1 MQKQTSSLK
10 YSAIPSKDFVFYTR
24 TWSPPSGTP
33 TKATVV
39 FVHGFAEH
47 VDRYDHVFCEAAKH
61 GIEVF
66 GFDGRGFGQSA
77 DDSTA
82 GVNGGWAQQIKD
94 IDRWV
99 VEKRRSDVPQFLW
112 GHSMGGA
119 LVIKYAISGLHRDG
133 LRGVITSAPLLEQHK
148 SAKPLWLVLQLGS
161 LASKVLPDQIIPV
174 SVPVKDVSELHTSL
188 LSVAI

>member
-1 MQKQTSSLK
+1 MTTQTSSAK
-10 YSAIPSKDFVFYTR
+10 YSQIPSKDFVFYTR
-24 TWSPPSGTP
+24 TWSPPAGTA

-47 VDRYDHVFCEAAKH
+47 VDRYDHVFTEVAKH

-66 GFDGRGFGQSA
+66 GFDQRGFGQSA
-77 DDSTA
+77 TDATA
-82 GVNGGWAQQIKD
+82 GVNGGWPQQQRD

-119 LVIKYAISGLHRDG
+119 LVIKYGLAGLHRDG
-133 LRGVITSAPLLEQHK
+133 LRGIITSAPLLEQHA
-148 SAKPLWLVLQLGS
+148 SAKPLWLVLRLGS

-174 SVPVKDVSELHTSL
+174 SVPVKDVC
-188 LSVAI
+188 LSPPLYSRSS